1 MVKLKLRG
9 KRAAYDEIIT
19 QTGKR
24 GNVPQRIVGDLTA
37 AQLPDVESQATAYRV
52 NESKRRAGPP
62 PLHFQEL
69 AA

>member
-19 QTGKR
+19 QAGKS
-24 GNVPQRIVGDLTA
+24 GIVPERIVGDLMA
-37 AQLPDVESQATAYRV
+37 AQLPDVESRATAYRM

-62 PLHFQEL
+62 PLHF
-69 AA
+69 